1 MLVLLPALCFLT
13 YFIYRQTHP
22 SPGQKRRILLVGLRS
37 VIGSLLLLMLVEPVL
52 SLWSKQVVRPLLLVL
67 VDTSPSMTTAEG
79 GTSRLRQ
86 VEEVLKHEDWRKAL
100 AQAEVRAWG
109 FAENPYLLS
118 LDTVSALQVN
128 GQATDL
134 SRALEKGLEQV
145 FEQDNLQGIVLI
157 SDGVHN
163 LGRDPVKTAEE
174 AGKPVYTLLVGS
186 KANPEDIQIVRVR
199 AEETGYVGHA
209 FDIEAEVRAWGY
221 AGREVEVMLYDG
233 EEEIA
238 RQRLTLQGDA
248 LIQRVTFAVK
258 PRIPGPHIYRLFI
271 SPEKEE
277 LSRDNN
283 EALVFSRVLEERIQ
297 VLLVAGGPSPDL
309 AFLQRSLAA
318 DSSIATETLV
328 QRRDG
333 TFYQGEKRAEG
344 IGEDKEVVVLLN
356 AGVELLKGEV
366 GRVLRRRVED
376 GAGLLFIGG
385 GQSFRRWDPATPIAE
400 VLPVSIEQP
409 GNRFVDQETTL
420 RPSVEGRHHPVV
432 RLQAEVEEGEPWAQ
446 LPPLP
451 GYFPITQK
459 RRGAIVL
466 VEGADQHRSPVIVAG
481 AYGQGKVIAAL
492 SGAFWRLDL
501 LSSGVGGNSQTIRE
515 FWRNAVKWLAIQTE
529 VGRIRVSTEKH
540 IYRAGE
546 QVVFTAQVFDE
557 LLRPQDAATVQISL
571 DEEEEVEFRLQ
582 EQGGGHY
589 RGDWSGLEPG
599 NYSYV
604 ARAYVGDAAIGEDE
618 DSFIVEQHSIEAVE
632 VRANDILL
640 GEIARVSG
648 GRLRPL
654 SEWREILD
662 ILSLQKR
669 LVEEKKVLPLWGPTW
684 PLALTIML
692 LAVEWSIRKRGGMI

>member
-1 MLVLLPALCFLT
+1 MLLVLLPAVCFLT

-22 SPGQKRRILLVGLRS
+22 SPDQKRRILLVGLRS
-37 VIGSLLLLMLVEPVL
+37 AIASLLLLLLIEPVL
-52 SLWSKQVVRPLLLVL
+52 SLWSKQVVRPLLLLL
-67 VDTSPSMTTAEG
+67 VDTSPSMATAEEG
-79 GTSRLRQ
+79 ISRLRQ

-109 FAENPYLLS
+109 FAENPYPLS

-128 GQATDL
+128 GLATDL
-134 SRALEKGLEQV
+134 SRALGKGLEQI
-145 FEQDNLQGIVLI
+145 FEQDNLQGIVFI

-163 LGRDPVKTAEE
+163 LGRDPVKTAKE
-174 AGKPVYTLLVGS
+174 AGKPVYALLVGS
-186 KANPEDIQIVRVR
+186 RANPADIQIVRAR
-199 AEETGYVGHA
+199 AEEMGYVGHT
-209 FDIEAEVRAWGY
+209 FGIEVEVRAWGY
-221 AGREVEVMLYDG
+221 AGREVDVLLYDG
-233 EEEIA
+233 EERVAQQRIA
-238 RQRLTLQGDA
+238 LQGDA
-248 LIQRVTFAVK
+248 LIQRVAFAVK

-271 SPEKEE
+271 PFEEGE

-283 EALVFSRVLEERIQ
+283 ETLVFSRVLEERIQ
-297 VLLVAGGPSPDL
+297 LLLVAGGPSPDL

-318 DSSIATETLV
+318 DSSIAIETLV
-328 QRRDG
+328 QKRDG
-333 TFYQGEKRAEG
+333 TFYQGEKRAER
-344 IGEDKEVVVLLN
+344 IGEDKEVVILLN

-366 GRVLRRRVED
+366 GRALRKRVEG

-385 GQSFRRWDPATPIAE
+385 GRSFRRWDPATPIAE
-400 VLPVSIEQP
+400 VLPVSIEQS

-420 RPSVEGRHHPVV
+420 RPSAEGRHHPVV
-432 RLQAEVEEGEPWAQ
+432 RLQAEVAEGEPWAQ

-451 GYFPITQK
+451 GYFPITRK
-459 RRGAIVL
+459 RGGAIVL
-466 VEGADQHRSPVIVAG
+466 VEGIDERRPPVVVAG

-501 LSSGVGGNSQTIRE
+501 LSSGVGGDPQTIRE
-515 FWRNAVKWLAIQTE
+515 FWQNAVKWLAIQTE
-529 VGRIRVSTEKH
+529 MGRIRVSTEKH

-546 QVVFTAQVFDE
+546 QVVFAAQVFDE
-557 LLRPQDAATVQISL
+557 LLRPQDAAAVQISL
-571 DEEEEVEFRLQ
+571 DEGEVEFRLQ

-599 NYSYV
+599 NYSYL

-654 SEWREILD
+654 AEWREILD

-669 LVEEKKVLPLWGPTW
+669 LVEEEKILPLWGPTW
-684 PLALTIML
+684 PLALVILL